1 MRKLKPITWWNKCG
15 PSNFEEVYCLHNALT
30 HGYHTWK
37 MYDIKYDE
45 DRDEYLLSCGAF
57 GTWLDGAARMEM
69 LMQLQQDH
77 GLEDSDVDAYFERE
91 HAAHKAAKGDTYQ
104 PVTKPVGVP
113 NDLDDD

>member
-1 MRKLKPITWWNKCG
+1 
-15 PSNFEEVYCLHNALT
+15 
-30 HGYHTWK
+30 
-37 MYDIKYDE
+37 
-45 DRDEYLLSCGAF
+45 
-57 GTWLDGAARMEM
+57 MEM